1 MVLCDI
7 GNSTFNFFYDNKN
20 VKYPIGKLP
29 ELEDSRQVFFISVNK
44 KGTRELLKKVRCK
57 QFVDLSIFCK
67 LDTGYRGLGIDRAV
81 ACCAVDDGIIVDAGS
96 AITVDIMQ
104 NGIHL
109 GGYIMPGIT
118 QYRESFKRISPELD
132 REFNSGVDI
141 DNLPFQTVDAISY
154 GVFKSIYLMISDS
167 WRNNKMIYF
176 TGGDGKFLSKYFE
189 SSIYESNLLFRGM
202 KKIVEE
208 NNLLIR

>member
-7 GNSTFNFFYDNKN
+7 GNSTFHFFDNGRSM
-20 VKYPIGKLP
+20 KYHIGKLP
-29 ELEDSRQVFFISVNK
+29 YLTDDRQIFFVSVNE
-44 KGTRELLKKVRCK
+44 KGTKELLKKVACK

-81 ACCAVDDGIIVDAGS
+81 ACSAIDDGIIIDAGS
-96 AITVDIMQ
+96 AITIDIMQ

-118 QYRESFKRISPELD
+118 AYREAFKRISPRLD

-141 DNLPFQTVDAISY
+141 DNLPFNTVDAMSY
-154 GVFKSIYLMISDS
+154 GVFKSIYLMINDS
-167 WRNNKMIYF
+167 WKSNKKLYF
-176 TGGDGKFLSKYFE
+176 TGGDGKFLSKFFP
-189 SSIYESNLLFRGM
+189 SSIYDANILFRGM
-202 KKIVEE
+202 KKIVDDNE
-208 NNLLIR
+208 LLII